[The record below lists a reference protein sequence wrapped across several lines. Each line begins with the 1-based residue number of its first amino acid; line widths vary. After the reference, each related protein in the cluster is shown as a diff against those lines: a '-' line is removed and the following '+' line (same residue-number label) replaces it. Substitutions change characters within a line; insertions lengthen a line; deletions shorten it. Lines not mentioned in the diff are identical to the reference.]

1 MFGLVVIS
9 AVIYPCHQP
18 RRSDRINAAPLR
30 LIPARRCYNSGMPQ
44 LQSASVVVGPKLLK
58 LGAIV
63 LPAMMLGVTLACSAP
78 DPVVEGI
85 RGSETVAGPIRLRSA
100 WGLQPFTNAPLP
112 GYLRIVN
119 LGAAADTL
127 LGVRSEAAGM
137 VRLHGSADGPSSG
150 SGQGGGMTMLSELV
164 IPAGDSLLMAPGGM
178 HLMLEQLRRRVVAG
192 DTVAVVL
199 KFANAGEVELLL
211 PVVGYEL
218 LERLK

>member
-1 MFGLVVIS
+1 MVGPVVIS
-9 AVIYPCHQP
+9 AVIYPCHHRFRP
-18 RRSDRINAAPLR
+18 DSVAAP
-30 LIPARRCYNSGMPQ
+30 PEWETSARFCYTSAMNRFRSAGESTGSSISGKVAIALP
-44 LQSASVVVGPKLLK
+44 VVL
-58 LGAIV
+58 LGA
-63 LPAMMLGVTLACSAP
+63 LLACSKP
-78 DPVVEGI
+78 DPVVAAI
-85 RGSETVAGPIRLRSA
+85 FDSETSVGPIRLRAA

-119 LGAAADTL
+119 LGATADTL
-127 LGVRSEAAGM
+127 LGVRSEAAGT
-137 VRLHGSADGPSSG
+137 VRLHGSGDGPSAG

-199 KFANAGEVELLL
+199 KFANAGEVKLAL
-211 PVVGYEL
+211 PVVGYEM